1 MLQENLLKIY
11 ETSFRENREMS
22 ALTDYFKGETF
33 SYYEMAKEIAK
44 IHLLFKKAGI
54 KQGDKIALIGRN
66 NPRWCIT
73 YMGTI
78 TYGAVI
84 VPILQDFT
92 PADIIHIINHSESR
106 LLFLGDNF
114 WDVIEEDQIKQIE
127 AVFSL
132 TDFHAIYERDGKSL
146 TKFQRDIVKN
156 YRTKY
161 PRGFSV
167 NDIKYPEIPNDQVVL
182 LNYTSG
188 TTGYSKGVMLTVN
201 NLTSNVMF
209 AATTINT
216 QTGQRYFQKGGRT
229 LSFLPLAHAYGCAF
243 DFLAPLAVG
252 GHITLLGKIPAA
264 KILLEAMAVV
274 KPTIICCVP
283 MILEKVYRKQVL
295 PMLEKGPMS
304 IAMKIPLLNSAI
316 YSVIRK
322 KLMDAFGGNVGIFIV
337 GGAPMNQETESFL
350 MKIKF
355 PITIGYGMTEC
366 APLISFTPDNEF
378 KAGSC
383 GRFLKGLLEVR
394 IDSEDPQRVAGEILV
409 RGEHVMKGYYKND
422 KDTHK
427 VLDEEGWL
435 HTGDMGYLTDDGFLY
450 VLGRFK
456 SLLIASDGEK
466 YSPEGMEEAIVDKSP
481 YIDQIIVHNNQS
493 PFTGAIVVPNREA
506 LRRELEARRTPEA
519 ERANVAAEILG
530 AEIDRYR
537 AGGTYAGE
545 FPERWLPAGL
555 AIVDEA
561 FTEQNGLVNSTMK
574 VVRGKVEEH
583 FRNRLDYLYSA
594 EGRSLKNPENLASLK
609 KIVG

>member
-466 YSPEGMEEAIVDKSP
+466 YSPEGMEEAIADASQL
-481 YIDQIIVHNNQS
+481 IDQIIVHNNQN
-493 PFTGAIVVPNREA
+493 PYTVAIVVPNRDE
-506 LRRELEARRTPEA
+506 LRRRYQTCGNDLAALARE
-519 ERANVAAEILG
+519 VAG
-530 AEIDRYR
+530 EIDAFR
-537 AGGTYAGE
+537 AGGVHAGE
-545 FPERWLPAGL
+545 FPDRWLPSAV

-574 VVRGKVEEH
+574 VVRSRVEEH
-583 FRNRLDYLYSA
+583 FRDRLDALYTPEGKRPDSA
-594 EGRSLKNPENLASLK
+594 QNLASLK
-609 KIVG
+609 KLVE

>member
-11 ETSFRENREMS
+11 EKSFRENREMS
-22 ALTDYFKGETF
+22 ALTDYFKDETF

-44 IHLLFKKAGI
+44 LHLLYKKAGI

-73 YMGTI
+73 YIGTI

-92 PADIIHIINHSESR
+92 PTDIIHIVNHSESR

-132 TDFHAIYERDGKSL
+132 TDFHVIYERDGKSL

-156 YRTKY
+156 YRAKY
-161 PRGFSV
+161 PRGFSI
-167 NDIKYPEIPNDQVVL
+167 NDIKYPEIPNDKVIL

-201 NLTSNVMF
+201 NLTGNVVF
-209 AATTINT
+209 AMTMVNT
-216 QTGQRYFQKGGRT
+216 QTGQHYFQKGGRT

-322 KLMDAFGGNVGIFIV
+322 KLMDAFGSNVGIFIV

-350 MKIKF
+350 MKIRF

-383 GRFLKGLLEVR
+383 GRYLKGLLEVK
-394 IDSEDPQRVAGEILV
+394 IDSSDPQQVAGEIFV
-409 RGEHVMKGYYKND
+409 RGEHVMRGYYKND
-422 KDTHK
+422 KDTK
-427 VLDEEGWL
+427 RVLDEDGWL
-435 HTGDMGYLTDDGFLY
+435 HTGDMATMDPDGTLYIRGRSKTMILSGNGQNIYPEEIEDKLNNMYMVLESLVLDAGNGKIKALVVPDYEQAEAEGLDKAELPQIMQNNLQELNAQLASYERVSDITIYPTEFEKTPKRSIKRYLY
-450 VLGRFK
+450 EP
-456 SLLIASDGEK
+456 SLLNK
-466 YSPEGMEEAIVDKSP
+466 
-481 YIDQIIVHNNQS
+481 
-493 PFTGAIVVPNREA
+493 
-506 LRRELEARRTPEA
+506 
-519 ERANVAAEILG
+519 
-530 AEIDRYR
+530 
-537 AGGTYAGE
+537 
-545 FPERWLPAGL
+545 
-555 AIVDEA
+555 
-561 FTEQNGLVNSTMK
+561 
-574 VVRGKVEEH
+574 
-583 FRNRLDYLYSA
+583 
-594 EGRSLKNPENLASLK
+594 
-609 KIVG
+609 

>member
-11 ETSFRENREMS
+11 EKSFRENREMP
-22 ALTDYFKGETF
+22 ALTDYFKDETF

-44 IHLLFKKAGI
+44 LHLLYKKAGI

-73 YMGTI
+73 YIGTI

-92 PADIIHIINHSESR
+92 PADIIHIVNHSESR

-132 TDFHAIYERDGKSL
+132 TDFHVIYERDGKSL

-156 YRTKY
+156 YRAKY
-161 PRGFSV
+161 PRGFSI
-167 NDIKYPEIPNDQVVL
+167 NDIKYPEIPNDKVIL

-201 NLTSNVMF
+201 NLTGNVVF
-209 AATTINT
+209 AMTMINT
-216 QTGQRYFQKGGRT
+216 ETGQHYFQKGGRT

-283 MILEKVYRKQVL
+283 MILEKIYRKQVL

-304 IAMKIPLLNSAI
+304 IAM
-316 YSVIRK
+316 
-322 KLMDAFGGNVGIFIV
+322 
-337 GGAPMNQETESFL
+337 NQETESFL
-350 MKIKF
+350 MKIRF

-383 GRFLKGLLEVR
+383 GRFLKGLLEVK
-394 IDSEDPQRVAGEILV
+394 IDSPDPQQVAGEILV
-409 RGEHVMKGYYKND
+409 RGEHVMRGYYKND
-422 KDTHK
+422 KDTK
-427 VLDEEGWL
+427 RVLDEDGWL
-435 HTGDMGYLTDDGFLY
+435 HTGDMATMDPDGTLYIRGRSKTMILSGNGQNIYPEEIEDKLNNMYMVLESLVLDAGNGKIKALVVPDYEQAEAEGLDKAELPQIMQNNLQELNAQLAAYERVTDITLYPTEFEKTPKRSIKRYLY
-450 VLGRFK
+450 EP
-456 SLLIASDGEK
+456 SLLNK
-466 YSPEGMEEAIVDKSP
+466 
-481 YIDQIIVHNNQS
+481 
-493 PFTGAIVVPNREA
+493 
-506 LRRELEARRTPEA
+506 
-519 ERANVAAEILG
+519 
-530 AEIDRYR
+530 
-537 AGGTYAGE
+537 
-545 FPERWLPAGL
+545 
-555 AIVDEA
+555 
-561 FTEQNGLVNSTMK
+561 
-574 VVRGKVEEH
+574 
-583 FRNRLDYLYSA
+583 
-594 EGRSLKNPENLASLK
+594 
-609 KIVG
+609 

>member
-22 ALTDYFKGETF
+22 ALTDYFKNETF

-44 IHLLFKKAGI
+44 LHLLFKKAGI

-73 YMGTI
+73 YIGTI

-92 PADIIHIINHSESR
+92 PADVIHIINHSESR

-156 YRTKY
+156 YRAKY
-161 PRGFSV
+161 PRGFSI
-167 NDIKYPEIPNDQVVL
+167 NDIKYAEIPNDQVVL

-274 KPTIICCVP
+274 KPTVICCVP

-394 IDSEDPQRVAGEILV
+394 IDSGDPEHEAGEILV

-422 KDTHK
+422 KDTRK

-435 HTGDMGYLTDDGFLY
+435 HTGDMATMDPDGTLYIRGRSKTMILSGNGQNIYPEEIEDKLNNMYL
-450 VLGRFK
+450 VLESLVLEGDNGRLK
-456 SLLIASDGEK
+456 ALVVPDYEQAES
-466 YSPEGMEEAIVDKSP
+466 EGVDKSELP
-481 YIDQIIVHNNQS
+481 QIMQNNLQELNAQLAAYERIS
-493 PFTGAIVVPNREA
+493 GIALYPNEF
-506 LRRELEARRTPEA
+506 EKTPK
-519 ERANVAAEILG
+519 RSIK
-530 AEIDRYR
+530 R
-537 AGGTYAGE
+537 
-545 FPERWLPAGL
+545 
-555 AIVDEA
+555 
-561 FTEQNGLVNSTMK
+561 
-574 VVRGKVEEH
+574 
-583 FRNRLDYLYSA
+583 YLY
-594 EGRSLKNPENLASLK
+594 EPSLLNK
-609 KIVG
+609 